1 MPKKDGE
8 LTDDELEQVVGGSK
22 DMKILLESWR
32 QFLNEKEEDGSKVI
46 FMAGAPGS
54 GKSTVINKLGLG
66 QMEMINPDLFYEPAL
81 EKAGFGKNISKIKDE
96 YVEVRDA
103 LTQELQKIGRL
114 PELLDQ
120 KIIHA
125 DLVATYDAA
134 VNNGESTPELEAA
147 RQAYDGP
154 REKIETIGHLFAQG
168 QKDAKK
174 KQSEMTEMGKN
185 FIVDGTGGRFGLIR
199 NQKTKL
205 EDAGYEV
212 AMIFVDVPLDTAIA
226 RQEIRGSEGGR
237 TLDPKAVSR
246 SWEAVTK
253 NKELYKELFGNNF
266 FLVSGDEEQSEL
278 RIKRMKGK
286 VNRFLTI

>member
-1 MPKKDGE
+1 MPKIDGE
-8 LTDDELEQVVGGSK
+8 LTDNELEQVVGGSK

-32 QFLNEKEEDGSKVI
+32 RFLNEEEGGSKVI

-96 YVEVRDA
+96 YVEARDA
-103 LTQELQKIGRL
+103 LAQELQKIGRL

-125 DLVATYDAA
+125 DLIATYDAA

-174 KQSEMTEMGKN
+174 KQAEMTDTGKN

-237 TLDPKAVSR
+237 TLDPKAVTK

-253 NKELYKELFGNNF
+253 NKELYKELFGDNF
-266 FLVSGDEEQSEL
+266 FLVSGDEEQGEL